1 MKIAKISRESAEH
14 FIWGDHCN
22 GWRLVKNDDLSVIHE
37 TMPPG
42 TFEVKHYHQKARQ
55 FFFIL
60 SGTATMIID
69 EEVIILEAKEGVE
82 IPPLVPHQ
90 MLNKSPDEV
99 EFMVISQPNTSGD
112 RINVAE

>member
-1 MKIAKISRESAEH
+1 MNITKISRDNAEH
-14 FIWGDHCN
+14 FTWGDHCD
-22 GWRLVKNDDLSVIHE
+22 GWRLVKSDGLSVIHE
-37 TMPPG
+37 SMPAG

-90 MLNKSPDEV
+90 MLNKSTSEV
-99 EFMVISQPNTSGD
+99 EFMVISQPNSSGD
-112 RINVAE
+112 RINVSE